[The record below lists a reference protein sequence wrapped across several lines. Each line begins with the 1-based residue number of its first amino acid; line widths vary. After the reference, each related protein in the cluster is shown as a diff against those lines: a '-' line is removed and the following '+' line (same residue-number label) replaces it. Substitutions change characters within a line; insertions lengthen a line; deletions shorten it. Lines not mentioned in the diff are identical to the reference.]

1 MLHLKSTNSPFTD
14 EQVEWLNQLLPGL
27 TVEQKLWLSGY
38 LSGTGGNSE
47 VARAGVTD
55 EPHALAPERQDTP
68 VQTATVLYGS
78 QTGNSQSVAETLA
91 RALTNNGMEITIQSM
106 SDYKPKE
113 LKSVERLFVVI
124 STHGE
129 GEPPDNAISFYE
141 YVFGRKMPK
150 LTDVKFSVL
159 SLGDESYEFY
169 CQTGK
174 ELDRKFEELGAER
187 VVARVDCDVDFEE
200 DANDWVEQV
209 AIKMLEESPAVPTSA
224 VEPIAVTE
232 QSSTYSRSKPFQA
245 EVLENINLNGRG
257 SNKETRHLELSIDG
271 SGFTFS
277 PGDSIGI
284 FPENDETLVDHF
296 MTIMAWEANQEV
308 EINKKGDTLPLREA
322 LIRHFEITVL
332 TKPLLQKTV
341 AWTESDA
348 LPQLLEAEQNDVLQA
363 YLEGRDLVDF
373 VQDYGPFTVSA
384 PEFVGALRKIPPRLY
399 SIANSQLANEDE
411 VHLTVSAVRYDAHD
425 RSRAGVCSVQCAER
439 TGAGGSLP
447 IFVQKNDN
455 FRLPEDP
462 ETPII
467 MVGPGTGVA
476 PYRSFLEE
484 REERDAKGKSW
495 LFFGDQHFVDD
506 FLYQLDWQRWL
517 GDGVLTKMDVAF
529 SRDTSEKIYVQHRMR
544 EKAKEMYA
552 WIEEG
557 AVIYVCGDEKQM
569 AQDVHTALID
579 IISEQGRFERAEAE
593 SYVKQMQQEKR
604 YQRDVY

>member
-1 MLHLKSTNSPFTD
+1 MHLKSTNSPFTD

>member
-38 LSGTGGNSE
+38 LSGTGGDAE
-47 VARAGVTD
+47 VTRADVTN
-55 EPHALAPERQDTP
+55 ESQALAPERQDTP
-68 VQTATVLYGS
+68 IRTATVLYGS

-91 RALTNNGMEITIQSM
+91 SALTNNGMEITLQSM

-129 GEPPDNAISFYE
+129 GDPPDNAIPFYE

-187 VVARVDCDVDFEE
+187 IVARVDCDVDFEE
-200 DANDWVEQV
+200 DANGWVEQI
-209 AIKMLEESPAVPTSA
+209 AAKMLVESPAVTTSTA
-224 VEPIAVTE
+224 DPITVTE
-232 QSSTYSRSKPFQA
+232 QPSTYSRSKPFEA

-284 FPENDETLVDHF
+284 FPENDEQLVDHF

-341 AWTESDA
+341 GWTENDA
-348 LPQLLEAEQNDVLQA
+348 LPQLLEDEQNDVLQA

-384 PEFVGALRKIPPRLY
+384 PQFVGALRKIPPRLY

-439 TGAGGSLP
+439 TGTGGSLP

-529 SRDTSEKIYVQHRMR
+529 SRDTSENL
-544 EKAKEMYA
+544 
-552 WIEEG
+552 
-557 AVIYVCGDEKQM
+557 C
-569 AQDVHTALID
+569 TAPN
-579 IISEQGRFERAEAE
+579 ERK
-593 SYVKQMQQEKR
+593 SKR
-604 YQRDVY
+604 NVRLD

>member
-1 MLHLKSTNSPFTD
+1 MHLKSTNSPFTD

-91 RALTNNGMEITIQSM
+91 RALTNNGMEITLQSM

-129 GEPPDNAISFYE
+129 GDPPDNAISFYE

-150 LTDVKFSVL
+150 LKDVKFSVL

-187 VVARVDCDVDFEE
+187 IVARVDCDVDFEE

-209 AIKMLEESPAVPTSA
+209 AAKMLEESPAVPASI
-224 VEPIAVTE
+224 VDPISVTE
-232 QSSTYSRSKPFQA
+232 QPSIYSRSKPFQA